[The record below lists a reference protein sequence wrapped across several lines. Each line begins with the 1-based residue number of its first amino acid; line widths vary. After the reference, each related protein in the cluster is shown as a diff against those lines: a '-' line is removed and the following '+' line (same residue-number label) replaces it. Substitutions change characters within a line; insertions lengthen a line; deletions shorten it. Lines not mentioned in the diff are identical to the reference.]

1 MEAKLMIT
9 ITNFTRCRITTY
21 SIGSKRT
28 YSRTA
33 VLLCETKWCGP
44 PLPMM
49 PRSACADLKV
59 LMR

>member
-1 MEAKLMIT
+1 MIT

-33 VLLCETKWCGP
+33 VLLCEAKWCGP